1 MRWTEDM
8 VLMFSYWSSESVL
21 IYLNTISIFRNPAH
35 PMAAVPSSAAV
46 AAVSAPTLM
55 RSASAAAA
63 AAQMAVG
70 IDLGTKN
77 SVVGIM
83 NDNGSVDIIPCD
95 GQRTTPSVV
104 AYKDDGSRLVGKPA
118 VAQQISN
125 PTNTFY
131 DVKRLIGQQFD
142 SQAVQSQL
150 KTVPYGIGKASDG
163 SAVAVLKNGT
173 QIRPEEV
180 SAAILSKLRHAAELH
195 LKRSVKQAVITVPAY
210 FNDAQR
216 AATKVAGEVAG
227 LDVLRVINEPTAA
240 AVAHGIDG
248 IVNSK
253 NVKSE
258 DFDPKKILIFDLGG
272 GTFDVSALS
281 MNDGLLEVI
290 ATAGDTRLGG
300 QDIDMS
306 LMKHVISKF
315 SKEHKIDITKS
326 KSSMEQLRKACISGK
341 HDLSQQ
347 SKVIIDGIEI
357 TRKELEKVSKPILSK
372 CIAPL
377 NSVMKDSNLRVKDI
391 NKVLLVGGAT
401 RMPAVRQIVEKYFGS
416 SKVSSTAVDADE
428 AVATGAAIQAAKLS
442 GGKGREALKKLLL
455 LDVTP
460 LTTGIE
466 TQGGYITPIID
477 RNTPIPARQSKQ
489 FTTTD
494 EAQQAVDIRVHQGER
509 PRAKDNY
516 LLGEFS
522 LRGIPPAAKGV
533 PKINVTF
540 NVDANGILKVTA
552 EDVGTKK
559 KSDITIHSN
568 KGLTEN
574 DVRRMI
580 ADSVAHAKQDE
591 DVKKFHDATHP
602 LRSLVDRAQS
612 SLRILPESDNKN
624 ISAMITDI
632 NNWLSTTTPSAGV
645 LRDVASRQKKLQ
657 DKLTAALK
665 KVYK

>member
-1 MRWTEDM
+1 
-8 VLMFSYWSSESVL
+8 
-21 IYLNTISIFRNPAH
+21 
-35 PMAAVPSSAAV
+35 MAAVPSSAAV
-46 AAVSAPTLM
+46 AAVSAPSLA
-55 RSASAAAA
+55 RAASAAAA
-63 AAQMAVG
+63 ASTQMAVG

-77 SVVGIM
+77 SVVGVM
-83 NDNGSVDIIPCD
+83 NDKGTVDIIPCD

-104 AYKDDGSRLVGKPA
+104 AFKDDGTRLVGKSA

-142 SQAVQSQL
+142 SPAVQSQM
-150 KTVPYGIGKASDG
+150 KTVPYKIGKAADG

-173 QIRPEEV
+173 QLRPEEV
-180 SAAILSKLRHAAELH
+180 SAAILSKLRHAAESH
-195 LKRSVKQAVITVPAY
+195 LNRTVKQAVITVPAY

-240 AVAHGIDG
+240 AVAHGIGEID
-248 IVNSK
+248 NK
-253 NVKSE
+253 NDKK
-258 DFDPKKILIFDLGG
+258 FDPKKILIFDLGG

-281 MNDGLLEVI
+281 MNDGLLEVV

-300 QDIDMS
+300 QDVDMS
-306 LMKHVISKF
+306 LMQHVISKF
-315 SKEHKIDITKS
+315 SKQHKIDITQN
-326 KSSMEQLRKACISGK
+326 KSSMEQLRKACIASK
-341 HDLSQQ
+341 HELSTQLT
-347 SKVIIDGIEI
+347 SNVNGVPV

-377 NSVMKDSNLRVKDI
+377 NTVMKDSNIRAKDI
-391 NKVLLVGGAT
+391 DKVLLVGGAT
-401 RMPAVRQIVEKYFGS
+401 RMPAVRQLVEKYFGS

-466 TQGGYITPIID
+466 TQGGYITPIIE

-489 FTTTD
+489 FTTT
-494 EAQQAVDIRVHQGER
+494 EQSQQAVDIRVHQGER

-533 PKINVTF
+533 PKIDVTF

-580 ADSVAHAKQDE
+580 ADSVAHAKQDAE
-591 DVKKFHDATHP
+591 VKKFHEATLP
-602 LRSLVDRAQS
+602 LRSLIDRAQS
-612 SLRILPESDNKN
+612 SIRILDDADSKSVTDAIADLNK
-624 ISAMITDI
+624 
-632 NNWLSTTTPSAGV
+632 WLSTSTPSS
-645 LRDVASRQKKLQ
+645 ASISEVTTRQKKLQ
-657 DKLTAALK
+657 DMLTVGLK